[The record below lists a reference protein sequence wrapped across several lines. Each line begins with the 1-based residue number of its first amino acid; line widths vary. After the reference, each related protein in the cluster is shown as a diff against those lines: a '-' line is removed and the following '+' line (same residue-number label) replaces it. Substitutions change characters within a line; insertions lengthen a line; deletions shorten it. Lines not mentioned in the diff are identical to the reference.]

1 MTVAAT
7 PAKAGPFVCDGVQTD
22 FPFAF
27 RALEPSH
34 IAVYIGDA
42 QVTTG
47 FTVELAETGGTVRF
61 TIAPGSGKSLAIL
74 RATPFDQQTDI
85 QDNQAF
91 LPEIVET
98 ALDKLTMLV
107 QQLKEEVSRCVKIAV
122 AAGEEPESVIAMI
135 LGAKDMAL
143 DSASTAASA
152 AAACSS
158 AQLTIATI
166 WSEITG
172 NSASAE
178 AAIEALREA
187 WEAAGSVSAAAEA
200 GKASVNEAS
209 LAAVEYAKGQ
219 IQESQEASIGVLS
232 ATTKSRKEELL
243 ALIAETVGAE
253 GTVAAAVAA
262 AQEAKEAAE
271 AETGKIETISA
282 AAQSSISAA
291 VATADQKRQQAQAAA
306 TEAAAQAEQAGDSA
320 AEAYSYIASTLAN
333 RNAAEAAKAAAE
345 AAKADAQAAAGSAS
359 EAANAS
365 VTAHNAS
372 LNAHPSGFAKLTTT
386 GADAVRMKYGG
397 YGVLLRNDGGSFHL
411 LLTNANDADGVWN
424 SLRPLSIHM
433 DTGKF
438 DSNGVSLYGGVVH
451 SRRLILSGHSE
462 QIAGDIYGQD
472 ANGIDRGCFRIWQND
487 SGGSEI
493 SMIVYDSAGNYGGH
507 IAFVNQGGV
516 SYSFLSVC
524 NGVDTEIA
532 RCDWVKNQIAAN
544 ISKSPGYPN
553 YAAGIDIQSAYTD
566 GGKSYTFTSD
576 GWVYARANMAGKFYI
591 NGGTCPVVQS
601 SDASQHGSFL
611 PVKSGDVISGGGAK
625 SMYFFPNR

>member
-1 MTVAAT
+1 MTLQSSVSRVVYQGDGEQKEF
-7 PAKAGPFVCDGVQTD
+7 PIPFRFLKDG
-22 FPFAF
+22 
-27 RALEPSH
+27 H
-34 IAVYIGDA
+34 IAVFHPEGLYA
-42 QVTTG
+42 S
-47 FTVELAETGGTVRF
+47 GTDYEVSGESVVF
-61 TIAPGSGKSLAIL
+61 HTAPSGAIAIL
-74 RATPFDQQTDI
+74 RMVPFVQESDYVPNGDVP
-85 QDNQAF
+85 A
-91 LPEIVET
+91 ET
-98 ALDKLTMLV
+98 LEGNLDYLTMQTQELQEAV
-107 QQLKEEVSRCVKIAV
+107 GRCVKMPETSNQTPEEWF
-122 AAGEEPESVIAMI
+122 AAWEKMI

-282 AAQSSISAA
+282 AAQTSISAA

-345 AAKADAQAAAGSAS
+345 AAKADALAAAGSAS

-372 LNAHPSGFAKLTTT
+372 LNAHPNGIAGPAGKLANARKIFGHSFDGSEDVGGWVYSDVGMIIGKTIKINMTDGKFRVYFEEEDNPLGDVGSGEILTYDPATGELHCQSFTGKATIAADGNAVASQTFVNNKLIRSLTTF
-386 GADAVRMKYGG
+386 G
-397 YGVLLRNDGGSFHL
+397 YLN
-411 LLTNANDADGVWN
+411 
-424 SLRPLSIHM
+424 
-433 DTGKF
+433 
-438 DSNGVSLYGGVVH
+438 
-451 SRRLILSGHSE
+451 
-462 QIAGDIYGQD
+462 
-472 ANGIDRGCFRIWQND
+472 
-487 SGGSEI
+487 
-493 SMIVYDSAGNYGGH
+493 
-507 IAFVNQGGV
+507 
-516 SYSFLSVC
+516 C
-524 NGVDTEIA
+524 NGVLMQWGLTQMVGQTHSVSFPATYPGDCVSIQATVYG
-532 RCDWVKNQIAAN
+532 CDE
-544 ISKSPGYPN
+544 
-553 YAAGIDIQSAYTD
+553 
-566 GGKSYTFTSD
+566 
-576 GWVYARANMAGKFYI
+576 
-591 NGGTCPVVQS
+591 
-601 SDASQHGSFL
+601 
-611 PVKSGDVISGGGAK
+611 SGDLAVVGIESKTASGFVLRA
-625 SMYFFPNR
+625 PNATLKPSVMWFATGY